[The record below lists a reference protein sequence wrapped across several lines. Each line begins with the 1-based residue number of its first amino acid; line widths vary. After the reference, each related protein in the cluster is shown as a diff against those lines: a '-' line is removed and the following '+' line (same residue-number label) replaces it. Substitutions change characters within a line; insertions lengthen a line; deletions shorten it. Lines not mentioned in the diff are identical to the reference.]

1 MGQAMKLAETVTFG
15 GSGLD
20 RAALLRRQPKELDRL
35 AAMPGAG
42 LVPLWRGRPLTR
54 DRAALAWLPMD
65 HPELAATGPAIF
77 LGLDDGSPR
86 FAADLSDWEPE
97 DPPETPVALL
107 DRSQKQH
114 PGMPERTAFVE
125 LRAAMAA
132 LSPRDAELAA
142 MAKAL
147 LGWHANHT
155 FCARCGS
162 GTEMAEGGWQRHCPD
177 CGTHH
182 FPRADPVVIM
192 LVTLGNEVLIG
203 RSPGWPEGMYS
214 LLAGYVEP
222 GETIE
227 AAVRRETLEEA
238 GIRVGR
244 VSYLA
249 SQPWPY
255 PSSLM
260 IGCHGEALS
269 REISIDP
276 VEIEDATWVTREE
289 MAEAISGNHPRLAPA
304 RRGAI
309 AHFLLKHWLSDRL
322 D

>member
-1 MGQAMKLAETVTFG
+1 MKLAETVTFG

-20 RAALLRRQPKELDRL
+20 RAAPLRSQPKELARL
-35 AAMPGAG
+35 AASPNAG
-42 LVPLWRGRPLTR
+42 VVPLWRGRPLLRGR
-54 DRAALAWLPMD
+54 DALAWLRTG
-65 HPELAATGPAIF
+65 HPELATAGPRVF
-77 LGLDDGSPR
+77 LGLDEGVPR
-86 FAADLSDWEPE
+86 FAADLSRWEPE
-97 DPPETPVALL
+97 DLPETPVALI
-107 DRSQKQH
+107 DRSQTQH
-114 PGMPERTAFVE
+114 PGLPLDTAFVE

-132 LSPRDAELAA
+132 LPPRDAELAA
-142 MAKAL
+142 TAKAL
-147 LGWHANHT
+147 LGWHANHS
-155 FCARCGS
+155 FCARCGAE
-162 GTEMAEGGWQRHCPD
+162 TEIVEGGWQRHCPD
-177 CGTHH
+177 CGAHH

-203 RSPGWPEGMYS
+203 RSPGWPDGMYS

-260 IGCHGEALS
+260 IGCRGEALS
-269 REISIDP
+269 REITIDP
-276 VEIEDATWVTREE
+276 VEIEDAIWVTREQ
-289 MAEAISGNHPRLAPA
+289 MAKAMAGAHPRLAPA

>member
-1 MGQAMKLAETVTFG
+1 MRLAETVTFG

-20 RAALLRRQPKELDRL
+20 RVAQLRSKPEELARL
-35 AAMPGAG
+35 AATPDAA
-42 LVPLWRGRPLTR
+42 LVLLWRGRPLMR
-54 DRAALAWLPMD
+54 NREALEPLPMD
-65 HPELAATGPAIF
+65 HPTLAAAGPPIF
-77 LGLDDGSPR
+77 LGLDDGAPR
-86 FAADLSDWEPE
+86 FAADLSGWEPE

-107 DRSQKQH
+107 DRSQTQH
-114 PGMPERTAFVE
+114 PGMPEDTAFVE

-142 MAKAL
+142 TAKAL
-147 LGWHANHT
+147 LGWHATHS
-155 FCARCGS
+155 FCARCGAE
-162 GTEMAEGGWQRHCPD
+162 TEIAEGGWQRHCPD
-177 CGTHH
+177 CGMHH

-192 LVTLGNEVLIG
+192 LVTRGNEVLIG
-203 RSPGWPEGMYS
+203 RTPGWPEGMYS

-227 AAVRRETLEEA
+227 AAVRRETFEEA

-260 IGCHGEALS
+260 LGCHAEALS
-269 REISIDP
+269 REITVDP
-276 VEIEDATWVTREE
+276 VEIEDAMWVPREE
-289 MAEAISGNHPRLAPA
+289 MARAISGNHPTLAPA
-304 RRGAI
+304 RKGAI

-322 D
+322 E